1 LSTFAPYFQN
11 VQKEIIIIIG
21 GPGTGKSTLIDG
33 LTAKGFCCYPEIS
46 REVTLEA
53 KKQGIEQLFLEKP
66 LLFSELLL
74 EGRKKQ
80 FLDAQKEPNEVV
92 FIDRGIPDVL
102 AYMHYIGD
110 SYPASF
116 DAICR
121 EFRYSK
127 IFILPPWQEIYIS
140 DEARYENYEQAKLIQ
155 NHLIETYKGY
165 QYDLIEVPKDT
176 VDNRILF
183 ILDKIS
189 N

>member
-1 LSTFAPYFQN
+1 M
-11 VQKEIIIIIG
+11 QKEIIVIIG

-33 LTAKGFCCYPEIS
+33 LIAKGFCCYPEIS

-80 FLDAQKEPNEVV
+80 YENAQNETHNVV

-121 EFRYSK
+121 EHVYSK
-127 IFILPPWQEIYIS
+127 IFILPPWEEIYIS
-140 DEARYENYEQAKLIQ
+140 DEARYENYEQAQYIQ
-155 NHLIETYKGY
+155 NHLIETYQGY
-165 QYDLIEVPKDT
+165 GYDLIEVPKDT

-189 N
+189 S

>member
-1 LSTFAPYFQN
+1 
-11 VQKEIIIIIG
+11 VQKEIIVIIG
-21 GPGTGKSTLIDG
+21 GPGTGKSTLIEG
-33 LTAKGFCCYPEIS
+33 LKAKGFCCYPEIS

-80 FLDAQKEPNEVV
+80 FTNAQNELHDIV

-121 EFRYSK
+121 EHVYSK
-127 IFILPPWQEIYIS
+127 IFILPPWEEIYVS

-155 NHLIETYKGY
+155 DHLIETYQGY
-165 QYDLIEVPKDT
+165 GYNLIEVPKET
-176 VDNRILF
+176 VDQRILF